1 MRRNQNIER
10 SVEASS
16 FFIILH
22 DMGLWLI
29 WCRLFF
35 TIWYIL
41 MIYPN
46 TELSLSVSSM
56 LLRWRI
62 VLMNFLMIV
71 LHVFPAP
78 SQKVVALR
86 DVLCWIFVLMVV
98 YVDVSPDISPNTLVW
113 RSRIGQM
120 RSTILDPPSVCTMTS
135 FFSTTNASVN
145 IYQGWSDTGFYHRRH
160 NTFTSCSR
168 HV

>member
-1 MRRNQNIER
+1 
-10 SVEASS
+10 
-16 FFIILH
+16 
-22 DMGLWLI
+22 
-29 WCRLFF
+29 
-35 TIWYIL
+35 

-98 YVDVSPDISPNTLVW
+98 YVDVSPDISPNTLFW

-120 RSTILDPPSVCTMTS
+120 RSTVLDPPSVCTMTS
-135 FFSTTNASVN
+135 FFLPQMLRLIFIRVGPTLVSIIVDTILSLRVRAMYNHNRRGEKLIQSTWTPPKSD
-145 IYQGWSDTGFYHRRH
+145 IYIRT
-160 NTFTSCSR
+160 
-168 HV
+168 